1 MHLGSVLKFSVVLIN
16 LVVIVS
22 KPRSQ
27 TLISFIL
34 FLLLTFL
41 VFGLNVTAIL
51 RGTYAWYNLAIAGIL
66 LPLGLFVLYRIFI
79 RYKIIRAGDNRVE
92 VVYPVL
98 RKTHPYSIKQITSW
112 RESVVKTGKNSV
124 FKELEINFDNHFR
137 VAIGQK
143 EHTEYDKLVQYL
155 QRKVPGK
162 KATAA
167 TK

>member
-1 MHLGSVLKFSVVLIN
+1 M
-16 LVVIVS
+16 IVS

-41 VFGLNVTAIL
+41 VLGLNVTAIL

-92 VVYPVL
+92 VVYPVF
-98 RKTHPYSIKQITSW
+98 RKSHAYTIKHIVSW
-112 RESVVKTGKNSV
+112 RESIVKTGKNSV
-124 FKELEINFDNHFR
+124 FKELEIVFDKHFR
-137 VAIGQK
+137 LTIGQK
-143 EHTEYDKLVQYL
+143 EHTEYDKLVHYL
-155 QRKVPGK
+155 QRKAPGK
-162 KATAA
+162 KVTAA
-167 TK
+167 GK

>member
-1 MHLGSVLKFSVVLIN
+1 M
-16 LVVIVS
+16 IVS

-66 LPLGLFVLYRIFI
+66 LPIGLFVLYRIFI

-98 RKTHPYSIKQITSW
+98 RKTHSYSIKQIASW
-112 RESVVKTGKNSV
+112 RESIVKTGKSSV
-124 FKELEINFDNHFR
+124 FKELEIVFDKHFR
-137 VAIGQK
+137 LTIGQK
-143 EHTEYDKLVQYL
+143 EHTEYDKLVHYL
-155 QRKVPGK
+155 QRKVPDK
-162 KATAA
+162 KVTAA
-167 TK
+167 GK